1 MVECFSM
8 LKKKA
13 GHYIWAKTTD
23 RVKMI
28 NWESL
33 LNKTK
38 LITTIMNRTVGI
50 VLVVIG
56 IVFGVL
62 AYRTHDANTA
72 DLKIGKLELSA
83 EKKSDSTEYIY
94 WGLAGVA
101 LFAGIVASVAGK
113 K

>member
-1 MVECFSM
+1 MN
-8 LKKKA
+8 
-13 GHYIWAKTTD
+13 KTT
-23 RVKMI
+23 
-28 NWESL
+28 
-33 LNKTK
+33 
-38 LITTIMNRTVGI
+38 GI

-56 IVFGVL
+56 LIFGVL

-94 WGLAGVA
+94 WGLAGAA
-101 LFAGIVASVAGK
+101 LVAGIASLAVSK

>member
-1 MVECFSM
+1 M
-8 LKKKA
+8 
-13 GHYIWAKTTD
+13 
-23 RVKMI
+23 
-28 NWESL
+28 
-33 LNKTK
+33 NKS
-38 LITTIMNRTVGI
+38 IGI

-83 EKKSDSTEYIY
+83 EKKNDSTEYIY
-94 WGLAGVA
+94 WGLAGAALIGGLVA
-101 LFAGIVASVAGK
+101 MANK